1 MRFPLLSQHLLIEW
15 SNGLARVPI
24 GGRPVVR
31 TGVQVSVFSGRLHR
45 IPRTY
50 PRFWAGL
57 RALKLPIY
65 PFFGPAYRPGPP
77 RFIRTAGRPLCVYSG
92 VLLASLSRT
101 WLTGSEQWDPPNRAS
116 ALCGADSSAG
126 ERFWGITRAS
136 RRESRSSLPLPVHD
150 LRLAIRPDVSRRPS
164 LAGLLQARRDRE
176 SEGFA
181 LVVVWRELYWRS
193 IPG

>member
-1 MRFPLLSQHLLIEW
+1 MKFPPVPQHLLIEW
-15 SNGLARVPI
+15 LNGLARVPT

-57 RALKLPIY
+57 RALRLPIY

-92 VLLASLSRT
+92 VLSLPTIGHSNEQRWPTRDREPPGSNLSLAMVARVRTSRRSRSHGTRTADSPFTLSRT
-101 WLTGSEQWDPPNRAS
+101 PAKSPSYTPARKHWQLTR
-116 ALCGADSSAG
+116 
-126 ERFWGITRAS
+126 
-136 RRESRSSLPLPVHD
+136 
-150 LRLAIRPDVSRRPS
+150 
-164 LAGLLQARRDRE
+164 
-176 SEGFA
+176 
-181 LVVVWRELYWRS
+181 
-193 IPG
+193 

>member
-1 MRFPLLSQHLLIEW
+1 MGFPTVPQYLLIEW
-15 SNGLARVPI
+15 LNGLVRVPI

-92 VLLASLSRT
+92 VLLRPSPRQCNHLMHR
-101 WLTGSEQWDPPNRAS
+101 
-116 ALCGADSSAG
+116 SAG
-126 ERFWGITRAS
+126 RSGYGGLRHVSLLRSSSDASQPGICATDGFARRRRLQSARRHSRPGCRTRGSPPRYS
-136 RRESRSSLPLPVHD
+136 RRKETPMV
-150 LRLAIRPDVSRRPS
+150 ATCC
-164 LAGLLQARRDRE
+164 
-176 SEGFA
+176 
-181 LVVVWRELYWRS
+181 Y
-193 IPG
+193 

>member
-1 MRFPLLSQHLLIEW
+1 MRFPPVHLHLLIEW
-15 SNGLARVPI
+15 LNGLARVPI

-57 RALKLPIY
+57 LALKLPIY

-92 VLLASLSRT
+92 VLGKWARDWVGPGTSR
-101 WLTGSEQWDPPNRAS
+101 
-116 ALCGADSSAG
+116 AG
-126 ERFWGITRAS
+126 RAS
-136 RRESRSSLPLPVHD
+136 RLMVRVGSSPFGQMLTNCQTDYEGPQIRSSVRLCSCRPIYKQLTAHKCDPRLPP
-150 LRLAIRPDVSRRPS
+150 PPPPPPFPPPPPPP
-164 LAGLLQARRDRE
+164 QW
-176 SEGFA
+176 GF
-181 LVVVWRELYWRS
+181 
-193 IPG
+193 

>member
-1 MRFPLLSQHLLIEW
+1 MRFPPVPQHLFIEW
-15 SNGLARVPI
+15 LNGLARVPV

-92 VLLASLSRT
+92 VLLSDAMAVVCIVGTVNDADEFASVVT
-101 WLTGSEQWDPPNRAS
+101 
-116 ALCGADSSAG
+116 
-126 ERFWGITRAS
+126 TRACGLPRKEVIGS
-136 RRESRSSLPLPVHD
+136 NLPCVTIAATKREIKSS
-150 LRLAIRPDVSRRPS
+150 
-164 LAGLLQARRDRE
+164 
-176 SEGFA
+176 
-181 LVVVWRELYWRS
+181 
-193 IPG
+193 

>member
-1 MRFPLLSQHLLIEW
+1 MSLPTVSQHLLIEW
-15 SNGLARVPI
+15 LNGLARVPI

-92 VLLASLSRT
+92 VLTYVSSGRRQKKPRRHERRELSRPALAT
-101 WLTGSEQWDPPNRAS
+101 HMTS
-116 ALCGADSSAG
+116 AVYFARGG
-126 ERFWGITRAS
+126 
-136 RRESRSSLPLPVHD
+136 
-150 LRLAIRPDVSRRPS
+150 PDVCACDARKAANEVRARYPS
-164 LAGLLQARRDRE
+164 A
-176 SEGFA
+176 
-181 LVVVWRELYWRS
+181 
-193 IPG
+193 

>member
-1 MRFPLLSQHLLIEW
+1 M
-15 SNGLARVPI
+15 
-24 GGRPVVR
+24 VR

-92 VLLASLSRT
+92 VL
-101 WLTGSEQWDPPNRAS
+101 GSEAFVAIDGVACQGSSGSSP
-116 ALCGADSSAG
+116 LC
-126 ERFWGITRAS
+126 
-136 RRESRSSLPLPVHD
+136 
-150 LRLAIRPDVSRRPS
+150 
-164 LAGLLQARRDRE
+164 LQ
-176 SEGFA
+176 
-181 LVVVWRELYWRS
+181 
-193 IPG
+193 I

>member
-1 MRFPLLSQHLLIEW
+1 MKFPPIPQRLLIEW
-15 SNGLARVPI
+15 LNGLARVPT

-92 VLLASLSRT
+92 VLPTSNEPICRFEFRPSSELTTGLTRTSMASRGPTYLQSWLVVRRIVSNRT
-101 WLTGSEQWDPPNRAS
+101 GLGSSPRLFPRKID
-116 ALCGADSSAG
+116 AG
-126 ERFWGITRAS
+126 EEQGQRVR
-136 RRESRSSLPLPVHD
+136 VC
-150 LRLAIRPDVSRRPS
+150 
-164 LAGLLQARRDRE
+164 AG
-176 SEGFA
+176 
-181 LVVVWRELYWRS
+181 
-193 IPG
+193 

>member
-1 MRFPLLSQHLLIEW
+1 MRFPPVPQHLLIEW
-15 SNGLARVPI
+15 LNGWARVPT

-92 VLLASLSRT
+92 VLSLCAIWNPLYFLRRPCTLYPGSHVAAIYTRL
-101 WLTGSEQWDPPNRAS
+101 WFWILGRCTGSAQ
-116 ALCGADSSAG
+116 
-126 ERFWGITRAS
+126 AS
-136 RRESRSSLPLPVHD
+136 RYPYARQG
-150 LRLAIRPDVSRRPS
+150 AI
-164 LAGLLQARRDRE
+164 
-176 SEGFA
+176 
-181 LVVVWRELYWRS
+181 
-193 IPG
+193 